1 MNNDLQEKDLSYHK
15 FGRFYDQTLRIKPE
29 FMFKNNMED
38 LKENEVAM
46 LEQAL
51 QQNEEENERRNIASQ
66 GSTGSKMELKKGG
79 KEAPKADKKGAA
91 KGQTPLEDHNAPK
104 NIEIEYEEIESEPD
118 FIIIEKSFEGVKKP
132 AVEQA

>member
-1 MNNDLQEKDLSYHK
+1 
-15 FGRFYDQTLRIKPE
+15 
-29 FMFKNNMED
+29 MFKNNMEE

-91 KGQTPLEDHNAPK
+91 KG
-104 NIEIEYEEIESEPD
+104 
-118 FIIIEKSFEGVKKP
+118 
-132 AVEQA
+132 